1 MRVAV
6 SGSIANDYLMRF
18 PGSIR
23 DQLVSDQLDRVSLS
37 FLVDALEIRRGG
49 VAANICFGMGKL
61 GLGPQLIGSVGQ
73 DFFLEYEP
81 HLAAAGV
88 DTSTVWVSD
97 KYRTAMFLC
106 TNDEDENQIAS
117 FCPGAMG
124 ESPEIDLTNLPG
136 DPPDPELVIVCPN
149 DPEAMLRHTRQ
160 TREAGWA
167 LAADPSQQLPRLDGD
182 QVREL
187 IDGATYLLTNEY
199 EAALV
204 TSKTGWSSDEV
215 LKHVGLR
222 ITTYSDKGCLIE
234 AAGEPPVEVPAVPVR
249 DDIELEPTGIGDA
262 FRAGFFAACAQDYE
276 LDRCAQLGSALA
288 TCALETIGPQ
298 EYDLNPEQM
307 LPRIA
312 QAYGDDAAADLEP
325 MLTAERSAGPT
336 TADHTQEHRT
346 DGQDHGTSAQGS
358 DSLVRVL
365 SAQE

>member
-23 DQLVSDQLDRVSLS
+23 DQLVTDQLDRVSLS

-61 GLGPQLIGSVGQ
+61 GLGPHLIGSVGQ

-88 DTSTVWVSD
+88 DTSTVRVSD
-97 KYRTAMFLC
+97 NHRTAMFLC

-124 ESPEIDLTNLPG
+124 ESHEIDLTDLPG

-149 DPEAMLRHTRQ
+149 DPAAMLRHTRQ
-160 TREAGWA
+160 ALEAGWA
-167 LAADPSQQLPRLDGD
+167 LAADPSQQLPRLSGEEA
-182 QVREL
+182 REL
-187 IDGATYLLTNEY
+187 VDGATYLLSNEY

-204 TSKTGWSSDEV
+204 ASKTGWASEEV
-215 LKHVGLR
+215 LRHVGLR
-222 ITTYSDKGCLIE
+222 ITTYSDKGCVIE
-234 AAGEPPVEVPAVPVR
+234 AAGEPAIEVPAVPTRNDV
-249 DDIELEPTGIGDA
+249 ELEPTGIGDA
-262 FRAGFFAACAQDYE
+262 FRAGFFAACAQDYQLE
-276 LDRCAQLGSALA
+276 RCAQLGSAVA

-298 EYDLNPEQM
+298 EYDLDPDQM

-312 QAYGDDAAADLEP
+312 QTYGDDAAADLEP
-325 MLTAERSAGPT
+325 MLTADSTAT
-336 TADHTQEHRT
+336 TTSTPARQEQPSH
-346 DGQDHGTSAQGS
+346 GQDRGPAGNGP
-358 DSLVRVL
+358 DPLVRVL